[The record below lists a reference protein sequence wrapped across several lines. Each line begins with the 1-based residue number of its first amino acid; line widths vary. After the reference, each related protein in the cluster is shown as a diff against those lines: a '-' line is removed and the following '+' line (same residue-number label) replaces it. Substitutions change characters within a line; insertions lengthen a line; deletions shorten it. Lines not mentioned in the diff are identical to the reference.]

1 MAMSATA
8 RTLQRLRK
16 DGITA
21 QKVEYY
27 QHCVGQK
34 FGRRIDLFGSIDIVA
49 LLEGDIVGIQ
59 CTTVNGLSA
68 HKRKI
73 QENPE
78 KIIEWITCRGR
89 YVIHAWQ
96 KKGHRWHCRKIEAVL
111 RDNMAEGLVLEPDWG
126 INWHED
132 KSENRRDK

>member
-49 LLEGDIVGIQ
+49 LLEGDIVGIERFRISSLGNKSTGFQ
-59 CTTVNGLSA
+59 PLADLKV
-68 HKRKI
+68 
-73 QENPE
+73 EN
-78 KIIEWITCRGR
+78 
-89 YVIHAWQ
+89 H
-96 KKGHRWHCRKIEAVL
+96 
-111 RDNMAEGLVLEPDWG
+111 LVRNSG
-126 INWHED
+126 
-132 KSENRRDK
+132 